1 MLSGVVQEVVLGKLT
16 PAQSP
21 KAFKFSQFEKPMAAF
36 LCFKSSRLRC
46 SGLMCSAAGESG
58 SRSNFTQFVEG
69 AAQLNPNDYEGR
81 TEKLM

>member
-1 MLSGVVQEVVLGKLT
+1 
-16 PAQSP
+16 
-21 KAFKFSQFEKPMAAF
+21 MAAF